1 MCLPQCYRIAKPVG
15 YNERILMTTL
25 KRRLKSSRMAPT
37 NKIQLDVRNLRDEN
51 IQNQYK
57 RKASAYLT
65 TLPAF
70 DIYGQT

>member
-1 MCLPQCYRIAKPVG
+1 
-15 YNERILMTTL
+15 MTTL

-37 NKIQLDVRNLRDEN
+37 NKIQLDVRHLRDEN

-70 DIYGQT
+70 EIYGQT